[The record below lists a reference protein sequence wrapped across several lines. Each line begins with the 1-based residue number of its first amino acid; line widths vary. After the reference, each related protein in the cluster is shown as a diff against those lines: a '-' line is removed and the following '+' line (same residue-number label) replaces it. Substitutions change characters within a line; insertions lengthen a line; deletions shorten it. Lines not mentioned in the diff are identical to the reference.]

1 MKTRTQVHYIYIHI
15 YIGCIFL
22 QIYCFYGNCLNKN
35 KKTQLRVASAC
46 VVCSIATVAS
56 TDWPQIV
63 TNCRALE
70 TVFEISEWMCFLFLS
85 CLRNVA
91 EAQLILCAYK
101 RSYCIHISHTNTQT
115 KMFINNHSTTFT
127 CCRR

>member
-1 MKTRTQVHYIYIHI
+1 MKTRRQVQNKCMYIFMHI
-15 YIGCIFL
+15 PADILLLWQLFK
-22 QIYCFYGNCLNKN
+22 Q
-35 KKTQLRVASAC
+35 KTQLRVASAC

-70 TVFEISEWMCFLFLS
+70 TVFEISKWMCFLFLS

-101 RSYCIHISHTNTQT
+101 RSYCIHISHNNNTQT
-115 KMFINNHSTTFT
+115 YKRK
-127 CCRR
+127 CL